1 MSIVDISQNNVFLYW
16 VGKEFKL
23 IKILRDLIYLHSNNN
38 KSYTV
43 HLINHGNINNYL
55 EDLPDCFYKLTPNHQ
70 SDYVRVNVIYK
81 YGGIW
86 LDSDTIV
93 MNGLHDLF
101 EILKKQDG
109 FFIKE
114 AEPHRICCGVFGS
127 KANTELLKEWKIEV
141 DNLLKMKKNIGW
153 CDVGIKIL
161 INFKKN
167 KSELFKN
174 IKIFSGRQ
182 DLYPIFFKFCVTE
195 FLEKPYENYK
205 KIEKEFQP
213 LIIIVNSVYREL
225 EKLSKEEILNG
236 NMPLNYFIN
245 KSLGVENKNI
255 CRISTTI
262 INLKNINFYY
272 LTCNNLIRKNH
283 ILEEFKDYNLHEV
296 NPILKN
302 EKQNISKYHSGASG
316 FLRILDLASQH
327 QDINKPFQPFVILED
342 DVKKYY
348 DFSNEIEIPKDC
360 DILYIGISKW
370 GVTMQN
376 VGIKDNLFF
385 KNINENIIKI
395 YNMLSGHG
403 MLINSLRGMLTLQ
416 KCILEDFFKNRHYD
430 ISISQIQPYL
440 NVYALKKPL
449 VYQYKKIG
457 GCELGTKFELTNK
470 QDKHIPEELKNR
482 TNISIQT
489 LATI

>member
-1 MSIVDISQNNVFLYW
+1 M
-16 VGKEFKL
+16 
-23 IKILRDLIYLHSNNN
+23 
-38 KSYTV
+38 
-43 HLINHGNINNYL
+43 
-55 EDLPDCFYKLTPNHQ
+55 
-70 SDYVRVNVIYK
+70 
-81 YGGIW
+81 
-86 LDSDTIV
+86 
-93 MNGLHDLF
+93 
-101 EILKKQDG
+101 
-109 FFIKE
+109 
-114 AEPHRICCGVFGS
+114 
-127 KANTELLKEWKIEV
+127 
-141 DNLLKMKKNIGW
+141 
-153 CDVGIKIL
+153 
-161 INFKKN
+161 
-167 KSELFKN
+167 
-174 IKIFSGRQ
+174 
-182 DLYPIFFKFCVTE
+182 
-195 FLEKPYENYK
+195 
-205 KIEKEFQP
+205 
-213 LIIIVNSVYREL
+213 
-225 EKLSKEEILNG
+225 
-236 NMPLNYFIN
+236 
-245 KSLGVENKNI
+245 
-255 CRISTTI
+255 I

-302 EKQNISKYHSGASG
+302 EKQNISKYQSGASG

-360 DILYIGISKW
+360 DILYIGISRW
-370 GVTMQN
+370 GVTDKI
-376 VGIKDNLFF
+376 VVLKDNLFL

-395 YNMLSGHG
+395 YNMLSTHG
-403 MLINSLRGMLTLQ
+403 MLITSLRGMLTLQ

-457 GCELGTKFELTNK
+457 GCESGTKFELTNK